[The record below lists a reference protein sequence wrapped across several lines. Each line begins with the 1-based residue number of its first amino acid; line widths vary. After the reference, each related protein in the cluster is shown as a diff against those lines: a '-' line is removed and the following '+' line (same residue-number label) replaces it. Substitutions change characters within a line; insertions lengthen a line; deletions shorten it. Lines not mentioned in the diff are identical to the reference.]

1 MSNDFRWRWSFE
13 WKGSADCQSAK
24 EMKTK
29 TTTLRQGLRCRLS
42 LATLGA
48 AIFITAGAALN
59 VFAAAVGES
68 KNGNSKHAPLLPAG
82 MDTVVIARVGNLD
95 ITAEEFLL
103 SYEFGPAFVK
113 KHGKPVERYL
123 DFMINEKLLALDG
136 SALGFAKDQE
146 VATMLTEI
154 EGDLA
159 TEELYRDD
167 ILSQVSIDNQEIE
180 QAIKKERVHL
190 ELKWLFAPNRDELK
204 TYLARLAQ
212 GVPFDTLFHHQLN
225 DSVLIGNR
233 SLETTQFRLEDS
245 NPEMARVVD
254 TLSYGKVSPP
264 IAAPDGFYLVKVTN
278 KWTNAIMTQT
288 EHAELKQAV
297 QRVLRQRQADVL
309 SDRYLNDLMRNQN
322 PVIDR
327 QTFNILRALVGKAV
341 LSPEKYHDWK
351 LSGKLMSEAGPL
363 DSLAMERYRNQ
374 TLVRLQNDNL
384 LLGDFWTWYQARR
397 VYIRFDSDSPQR
409 FFASLKQMV
418 WRSVRDKLLID
429 RARQRGLQERP
440 TVRKQKQWWEE
451 KLVYA
456 RMKQE
461 MLNAIRLTE
470 EQAKLF
476 YQQNLRQYRDQ
487 TGKTLPYEKVTDMVR
502 QDCYAEELAR
512 NLFRAINVLKNEY
525 PVQVNRAALEAL
537 PIEAAPDLKAFD
549 LITAKKGGTFPR
561 PAIPTIDFDWK
572 LWE

>member
-1 MSNDFRWRWSFE
+1 M
-13 WKGSADCQSAK
+13 
-24 EMKTK
+24 
-29 TTTLRQGLRCRLS
+29 TTLRQGLRCRLS

-48 AIFITAGAALN
+48 TVFIAAGATLN
-59 VFAAAVGES
+59 VFAATEGEHQ
-68 KNGNSKHAPLLPAG
+68 NGNSKHAPLLPAG

-136 SALGFAKDQE
+136 YALGFAKDQE

-167 ILSQVSIDNQEIE
+167 ILSQVVIDEKE
-180 QAIKKERVHL
+180 LVQAIDKERIHL
-190 ELKWLFAPNRDELK
+190 ELKWLFAAGRADLAK
-204 TYLARLAQ
+204 YLAQLSQ
-212 GVPFDTLFHHQLN
+212 GAPFDTLFQQQLN
-225 DSVLIGNR
+225 DSVQIGNR
-233 SLETTQFRLEDS
+233 SLATTRFRLEDS
-245 NPEMARVVD
+245 NPEMAQVVD

-297 QRVLRQRQADVL
+297 LRALRQRQADAL
-309 SDRYLNDLMRNQN
+309 SDRYVNDLMRNQN

-327 QTFNILRALVGKAV
+327 QTFNILRALVGKTV
-341 LSPEKYHDWK
+341 LSPEKYQDWN
-351 LSGKLMSEAGPL
+351 LTGKLMSEAGPL
-363 DSLAMERYRNQ
+363 DSLDMERYRNQ

-384 LLGDFWTWYQARR
+384 LLGDFWTWYQARHA
-397 VYIRFDSDSPQR
+397 YIRFDSDSPQR

-429 RARQRGLQERP
+429 RARQRGLQERL
-440 TVRKQKQWWEE
+440 TVRRQKQWWEE

-461 MLNAIRLTE
+461 MLDAIRLTE
-470 EQAKLF
+470 EQAKHF
-476 YQQNLRQYRDQ
+476 YQQKLRQYRDQ
-487 TGKTLPYEKVTDMVR
+487 TGKTLPYEKVTDQVR
-502 QDCYAEELAR
+502 QDCYAEALAR
-512 NLFRAINVLKNEY
+512 NLFRAVNVLKNKY

-537 PIEAAPDLKAFD
+537 PIEAAPDLKSFD

-561 PAIPTIDFDWK
+561 PATPTIDFDWK